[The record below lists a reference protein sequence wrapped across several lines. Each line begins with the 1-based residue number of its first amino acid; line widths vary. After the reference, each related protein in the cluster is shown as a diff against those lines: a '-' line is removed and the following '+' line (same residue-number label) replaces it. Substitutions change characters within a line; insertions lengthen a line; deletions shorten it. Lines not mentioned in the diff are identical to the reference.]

1 MMPQDQLV
9 SILFAIRD
17 FQKDF
22 DPGSGELL
30 DV

>member
-9 SILFAIRD
+9 SILFANRH
-17 FQKDF
+17 FQKDL
-22 DPGSGELL
+22 DSGSGELL